1 MAHWRNQ
8 IVAVMIAIVS
18 PALAH
23 PGRGIVVDEQQ
34 RVYVADAVRSV
45 VWRVD
50 PDGRVSPAARDV
62 HAHWLSIDAAGRVL
76 ADDLHYDAANDAYP
90 RGLVRLSDSGPP
102 EQIIE
107 KRPDPHGLDA
117 GAFCATPDRL
127 AIARESTHTIE
138 RRAGADV
145 RGSIPLSAS
154 EKTVNAITCTD
165 DASLLAVRG
174 REVLRIRPDNQ
185 VAPIANIPEQTCSAP
200 VSGLHDLWGVASN
213 KDGDLFTTDPGCRRV
228 LRLSPSGEVSTV
240 HTATEPWFPTGVAC
254 QGSTLYILEHG
265 LEGEQNLG
273 PRVTILEP
281 GKPTRVLATI
291 TDQPDR

>member
-1 MAHWRNQ
+1 MARRRTLLATLTLLV
-8 IVAVMIAIVS
+8 VA
-18 PALAH
+18 PAQAH
-23 PGRGIVVDEQQ
+23 PGRGIVVDDQQ
-34 RVYVADAVRSV
+34 NVYVSDAVRSV

-76 ADDLHYDAANDAYP
+76 ADDLHYDAANDTYP
-90 RGLVRLSDSGPP
+90 RGMVRLSDSGPP

-117 GAFCATPDRL
+117 GAFCATPDGL

-174 REVLRIRPDNQ
+174 REILRIRPDDR
-185 VAPIANIPEQTCSAP
+185 VDTIANIPEQTCSTP
-200 VSGLHDLWGVASN
+200 VSGLRDLWGVASN
-213 KDGDLFTTDPGCRRV
+213 KDGDLFTTDPGCRLV

-254 QGSTLYILEHG
+254 HGSTLYILEHG

-291 TDQPDR
+291 TDQTGR